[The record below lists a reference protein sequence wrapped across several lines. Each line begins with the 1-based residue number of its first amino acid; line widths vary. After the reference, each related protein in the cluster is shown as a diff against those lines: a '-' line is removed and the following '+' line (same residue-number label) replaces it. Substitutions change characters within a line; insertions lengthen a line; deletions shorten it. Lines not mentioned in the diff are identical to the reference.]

1 MKREKASL
9 SVDVR
14 ASLNKMSLSKGVS
27 SDGRLPEVVVVA
39 FFSFLSSDFAQI
51 FGQIA
56 SVRVKTLSNTDFVAS
71 RFIKREKV
79 TLPVAVHG
87 SKKPLL
93 KQRLHDAFLGKTRG
107 IQA

>member
-1 MKREKASL
+1 M
-9 SVDVR
+9 
-14 ASLNKMSLSKGVS
+14 
-27 SDGRLPEVVVVA
+27 
-39 FFSFLSSDFAQI
+39 SSDFAQI
-51 FGQIA
+51 FGQI
-56 SVRVKTLSNTDFVAS
+56 VKTLSNTNLVAS

-93 KQRLHDAFLGKTRG
+93 KQRLHDAFFGKTRG